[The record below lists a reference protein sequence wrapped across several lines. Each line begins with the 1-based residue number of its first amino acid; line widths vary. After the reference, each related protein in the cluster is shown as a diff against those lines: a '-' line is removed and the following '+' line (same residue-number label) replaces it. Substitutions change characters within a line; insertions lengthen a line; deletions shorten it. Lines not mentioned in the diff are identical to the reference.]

1 MHRIAQTHELK
12 SGTQIPRLPP
22 PHRALIAKRVTL
34 FKVARLAVCPH
45 AVLPDLRDGEAVFQL
60 QRIDLKRRL
69 GVLVEKGKQSN
80 GSKEGCREDDKASA
94 SALLLLRM
102 DG

>member
-1 MHRIAQTHELK
+1 MSFI
-12 SGTQIPRLPP
+12 
-22 PHRALIAKRVTL
+22 TL
-34 FKVARLAVCPH
+34 FEVARLAVSPH

-94 SALLLLRM
+94 STLLLLRM